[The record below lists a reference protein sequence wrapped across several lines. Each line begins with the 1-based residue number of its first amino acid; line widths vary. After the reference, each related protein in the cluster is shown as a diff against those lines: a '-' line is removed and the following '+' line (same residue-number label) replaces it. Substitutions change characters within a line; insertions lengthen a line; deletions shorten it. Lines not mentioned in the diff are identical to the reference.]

1 LPITY
6 TQGDDSV
13 AIQLEGVVDIV
24 CAAELKKSLLDALN
38 SGKPVRV
45 SLDQCTDF
53 DVTGFQLLWAA
64 AREAKSQH
72 IDFALASP
80 IPPPILD
87 SLKHVGFDNFPV
99 PA

>member
-1 LPITY
+1 
-6 TQGDDSV
+6 V
-13 AIQLEGVVDIV
+13 AIHLEGVADIL

-45 SLDQCTDF
+45 SIDQCTDL
-53 DVTGFQLLWAA
+53 DVTAFQLLWAA
-64 AREAKSQH
+64 ARDAKSRH
-72 IDFALASP
+72 IDFALATT
-80 IPPPILD
+80 IPSTILD